1 LSRVIIILVV
11 LATAVLLFSFV
22 FKINTDASSD
32 STIENN
38 KVEMARHFDDAIEK
52 RLKQQVINQFY
63 SFVDYDLE
71 ALDEYAPQD
80 EEMDAYYK
88 IFDENAFQEKFNFF
102 AKNYTVQG
110 MNFGEDAFYD
120 RDLIL
125 RVGARGSVLRAR
137 SNILNSEQIRLGD
150 DDIEIDTTYVK
161 PNLSGKNFYDLHVRF
176 YHPKS
181 EGYYE
186 FVNEACWLTD
196 RTCINTLSWKF
207 LGRYN
212 KYTQRYSF
220 SQLNMKNL

>member
-1 LSRVIIILVV
+1 MNINDSVSDGLNEKSQLE
-11 LATAVLLFSFV
+11 ATKGF
-22 FKINTDASSD
+22 N
-32 STIENN
+32 ST
-38 KVEMARHFDDAIEK
+38 IEK

-63 SFVDYDLE
+63 SLVDYDLE
-71 ALDEYAPQD
+71 ALDEYAPKD

-88 IFDENAFQEKFNFF
+88 IFDENAFQKKFNFF
-102 AKNYTVQG
+102 AKNYTSQG
-110 MNFGEDAFYD
+110 MNYGEDAFYD
-120 RDLIL
+120 RDLIM
-125 RVGARGSVLRAR
+125 RVGSRGSVLRVR
-137 SNILNSEQIRLGD
+137 SNILNSEQIRLGEE
-150 DDIEIDTTYVK
+150 DIEIDTTYVK
-161 PNLSGKNFYDLHVRF
+161 PNLSGKDFYDLHIRF